1 MIRIATETDMVDLD
15 ASPEGVSVES
25 TRLVIRRGATV
36 IATFRK
42 WTGWYEVAKD

>member
-1 MIRIATETDMVDLD
+1 MIRIATETGMVDLD
-15 ASPEGVSVES
+15 ASPEGVSIES

-42 WTGWYEVAKD
+42 WTGWHEIPEG